1 MTYKDRVPEID
12 IIDDKPDEV
21 KSDLRKFNKAEDQ
34 VNKAMAALGAITTI
48 EDQVGVDGA
57 MEIMKSAK
65 KVETLIENKR
75 KELVKPY
82 NDEVSRINAYAKG
95 LISKIPPAI
104 EKVKGIVLDYHT
116 EEAKKAKDLRSN
128 AREKQLIE
136 LGYTRQP
143 QGTEFVKGDV
153 YVNNDQYIS
162 RTSVENHTD
171 ETWDGL
177 LQTMAARLEEK
188 KQQQITDLKLEKDV
202 ADFFGDED
210 DKQAIDQKINE
221 IQNTPTV
228 KPSTHVPAFGSSKVK
243 GLTKRWVFEIKNA
256 GLIPREYLQVDEKK
270 IRDAI
275 AAGTRDIP
283 GVRIYQ
289 DESITLR

>member
-1 MTYKDRVPEID
+1 MVQKEHVPEAD
-12 IIDDKPDEV
+12 IIDDKPDKV

-34 VNKAMAALGAITTI
+34 VNKAMAALGAITKI
-48 EDQVGVDGA
+48 EDKVGVDGA

-104 EKVKGIVLDYHT
+104 EKVKGVVLDYHT
-116 EEAKKAKDLRSN
+116 EEEKKAKKLRTN

-136 LGYTRQP
+136 LGYTRHP
-143 QGTEFVKGDV
+143 LGNEFVKGDV
-153 YVNNDQYIS
+153 YINDDQHIT
-162 RTSVENHTD
+162 RFSVENHSN
-171 ETWDGL
+171 EAWNLL
-177 LQTMAARLEEK
+177 LQTMAARLEEQ
-188 KQQQITDLKLEKDV
+188 KQQQIAGLQESKDV
-202 ADFFGDED
+202 ADFFGDMDE
-210 DKQAIDQKINE
+210 KQAIDQKIAE
-221 IQNTPTV
+221 IQNTKPLI
-228 KPSTHVPAFGSSKVK
+228 PSTSVPAFGPSKVK
-243 GLTKRWVFEIKNA
+243 GLTKRWVFEIENV
-256 GLIPREYLQVDEKK
+256 GMVPREYLQVDEKK
-270 IRDAI
+270 IREAI
-275 AAGTRDIP
+275 TAGVRDIP